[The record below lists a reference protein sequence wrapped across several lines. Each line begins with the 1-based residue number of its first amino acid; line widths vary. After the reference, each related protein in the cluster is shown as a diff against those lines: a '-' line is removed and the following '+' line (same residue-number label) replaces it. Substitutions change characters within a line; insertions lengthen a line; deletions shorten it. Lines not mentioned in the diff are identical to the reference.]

1 MSIKN
6 FKENISN
13 CIKEIQNKNYKFS
26 EAKKFTL
33 VYVLAFF
40 LIVSLIPSND
50 GNKSRSAKKP
60 KDKKEQKVSKENYA
74 YIGTIKCQ
82 NKSGGTFYYDITKQS
97 IRHYLT
103 ITKFGDSKP
112 NTKWSLTQNKNG
124 YVKWNNGKDFYEVK
138 TGKFYMTFGAKPTL
152 VQTCTP

>member
-13 CIKEIQNKNYKFS
+13 CLKEIQNKNYTFS

-50 GNKSRSAKKP
+50 GNKSKSVKKP

-74 YIGTIKCQ
+74 FIGDIMCR
-82 NKSGGTFYYDITKQS
+82 NKYGGTFYYSITKNS
-97 IRHYLT
+97 ISHYRT
-103 ITKFGDSKP
+103 VSPGVDYNPKGYY
-112 NTKWSLTQNKNG
+112 SLTQNKNG
-124 YVKWNNGKDFYEVK
+124 YVKWDMGGENYYSVNDKK
-138 TGKFYMTFGAKPTL
+138 MYMVLGGKPT
-152 VQTCTP
+152 VISTCN